1 MPNWFR
7 DSLIEFCNL
16 FQTHY
21 QPSIVAI
28 IEKILISLYITTLC
42 VNTRKIHHLYQR
54 GLICRGISKHFITGL
69 NIHFLGKRDILWYS
83 LPVFSQTYHTHQRVF
98 IYREITARSLWE
110 SFSQSISTYKPTLCI
125 HSKKKRIAKLKLY
138 QLKWR
143 LVTIFDIPFKRKFGQ

>member
-1 MPNWFR
+1 MPRFVVVGFFFLFVLFCTNWFVVFLLFSVKAMPNWFR

-110 SFSQSISTYKPTLCI
+110 SFSQSIST
-125 HSKKKRIAKLKLY
+125 
-138 QLKWR
+138 
-143 LVTIFDIPFKRKFGQ
+143 